1 MKLIPDD
8 LKTIRL
14 IPDEKT
20 KKFIKEEFN
29 CKDFFKSSDFM
40 KTEYEPTIDFSKD
53 IVFSKIKRL
62 RGFDFTYNY
71 LNMAK
76 PLNIDS
82 TQEPI
87 RTDNYIKKLDMVYS
101 HIKKVL
107 SNGDNDLY
115 EYILNF
121 FACSIAGRKLRK
133 ALYFQSEERTGK
145 GIIFN
150 NLINGI
156 LGERMHKTN
165 SVESIIKYT
174 KPFEGITLLNLD
186 ELPYCENFKGVQDAL
201 KGLITEPTFTCRDMF
216 TSGYNQVNSFNVIIT
231 TNNNAVSL
239 TQNNKERY
247 IICEIDESK
256 KGDLEYFKKL
266 ASIVNDDNIKLLFF
280 KDMMKRYETLNDWN
294 EDIAPFT
301 KLKKSKIIEA
311 LPNFYKYIKDEY
323 ILTNTDINVKTDDFL
338 LTYQLNTKDK
348 TSKQQLG
355 KYLTKIGI
363 IPIKLSNNAG
373 YKYSKTSQELLEVF
387 NKNNWIDEDVD
398 LINPSQYNNN
408 NNSNFDDNPKD
419 DIIKK
424 QQEEIEQLKAEL
436 EKLKSKPKKHK
447 HKKIELTED
456 ELLEKELE
464 NLSK

>member
-1 MKLIPDD
+1 MNNNILKIEDVKFDYTHIKNLIDNEQLELVEIYLKKFFFRYKDKLFYFDGVNFILYERSEAMKLIPDD

-40 KTEYEPTIDFSKD
+40 KIEYEPTIDFSKD

-107 SNGDNDLY
+107 SNSDNDLY

-121 FACSIAGRKLRK
+121 FACSFAGRKLRK

-165 SVESIIKYT
+165 SVESIVKYT

-266 ASIVNDDNIKLLFF
+266 ASIVNDENIKLLFF

-294 EDIAPFT
+294 EDMAPFT

-311 LPNFYKYIKDEY
+311 
-323 ILTNTDINVKTDDFL
+323 
-338 LTYQLNTKDK
+338 
-348 TSKQQLG
+348 
-355 KYLTKIGI
+355 
-363 IPIKLSNNAG
+363 
-373 YKYSKTSQELLEVF
+373 
-387 NKNNWIDEDVD
+387 
-398 LINPSQYNNN
+398 
-408 NNSNFDDNPKD
+408 
-419 DIIKK
+419 
-424 QQEEIEQLKAEL
+424 
-436 EKLKSKPKKHK
+436 
-447 HKKIELTED
+447 
-456 ELLEKELE
+456 
-464 NLSK
+464 